1 MTRATTLRHEFV
13 TAIPA
18 ELHNGVLYVS
28 LEYATALHLCCC
40 GCGTEVVTPL
50 NPSDWRITYDG
61 ETVSVCPSIGNWSF
75 PCRSHY
81 WIDRGRILWCGDW
94 TKGQIERARD
104 ADRRAKRAQYSEC
117 HADAADLRTPEP
129 ARPIQRIFGTIVHA
143 LRTLINTTKAR
154 TRD

>member
-1 MTRATTLRHEFV
+1 MTRATTLRHKFV

-18 ELHNGVLYVS
+18 ELHNGVLYIS

-81 WIDRGRILWCGDW
+81 WIDRGRIRWSGDW
-94 TKGQIERARD
+94 TKAQIERARD
-104 ADRRAKRAQYSEC
+104 ADRRAKRAQYSER
-117 HADAADLRTPEP
+117 HGDAADLRRPET
-129 ARPIQRIFGTIVHA
+129 ARPIGRIFGAIVHA
-143 LRTLINTTKAR
+143 LRSLINTKKAR